1 MQLDFKLNEKENLS
15 CTVLPFPAPLELFQ
29 MSVSEACPSATQSAL
44 SSHSHSCTPE
54 ETGKCIVD
62 STVSS
67 LYHTIKPCAF
77 YCILFLY
84 ACFCMLLW
92 SLCKTEPWQRAWWL
106 SECSSV
112 LMERES

>member
-1 MQLDFKLNEKENLS
+1 MH
-15 CTVLPFPAPLELFQ
+15 CLPFPAPLELFQ
-29 MSVSEACPSATQSAL
+29 MSVSEACPTATQLTL
-44 SSHSHSCTPE
+44 SFHSHSCTPK

-84 ACFCMLLW
+84 A
-92 SLCKTEPWQRAWWL
+92 
-106 SECSSV
+106 
-112 LMERES
+112 